1 MRLQEAPLA
10 EGNKVGQRTMN
21 NIESNFLPASG
32 VIGTLCRRENK
43 TQPTSQHNTSVK
55 DSLAS
60 DSCAPAANL
69 KAQILIDIPPRQLS
83 SVPQINDLQLCDR
96 DIPVSEISESISIL
110 SKELVSSHK
119 CVTHTAPLADFFQEC
134 EESDPYYD

>member
-10 EGNKVGQRTMN
+10 EENKVGQRTMN
-21 NIESNFLPASG
+21 NIESNVLPASG
-32 VIGTLCRRENK
+32 VVGTLCRREDK
-43 TQPTSQHNTSVK
+43 TQPTSQHNALVK

-69 KAQILIDIPPRQLS
+69 KSRILIDIPPRQLS
-83 SVPQINDLQLCDR
+83 SVPPINELQLCDR
-96 DIPVSEISESISIL
+96 DTLGSEISESISI
-110 SKELVSSHK
+110 KELVSSHN
-119 CVTHTAPLADFFQEC
+119 CVTHTAPLADYFQEC